1 MKFRFKGVQ
10 EYINKLEKL
19 SDMPTEFKAI
29 EEAVKAG
36 AAVVADE
43 SRKGLESVDEDDRR
57 YVKPGEKRTGLRRVQ
72 KVGLLNS
79 WGISDPDIQRNY
91 INVKTGVSR
100 EKNKLGEPN
109 VVVARRLE
117 RGTSWMNANPVIS
130 KANRRSRQRCVDAM
144 MEVVDKYIDNCMK

>member
-19 SDMPTEFKAI
+19 SDMSLELTAI

-43 SRKGLESVDEDDRR
+43 SRKGLEEMPVDDRR
-57 YVKPGEKRTGLRRVQ
+57 YVEGKRNGLRTVQ

-79 WGISDPDIQRNY
+79 WGITDPDSQRNF

-144 MEVVDKYIDNCMK
+144 MNVIDKYINYCMK